1 MKECRRPRKNG
12 PSREELSKQAFSLAS
27 GFREPE
33 GIKTCLI
40 IALYCILSR
49 LPVSE
54 HPALKRLLGRFLRK
68 WPRRQI
74 EGAVSMS
81 SEKVSLNPQKGR
93 TSSCLSRE
101 QSVAAKSPEADGN
114 VDNSPLCFELTT
126 YPQDQLPGQRKE
138 DTAHS
143 HIDVGYPQ
151 AAACG
156 FIPPKS
162 SGRLRVDN
170 PEKRR
175 QESPKRSRVWQPSID
190 AKLPLCYHCERGN
203 WMGL

>member
-54 HPALKRLLGRFLRK
+54 HPPLKRLLGLFLRK
-68 WPRRQI
+68 WSRRQI

-114 VDNSPLCFELTT
+114 VHNSPLCFELTT

-143 HIDVGYPQ
+143 HIDCGLPTSSRLRIYPSRILR
-151 AAACG
+151 APACG
-156 FIPPKS
+156 
-162 SGRLRVDN
+162 
-170 PEKRR
+170 
-175 QESPKRSRVWQPSID
+175 
-190 AKLPLCYHCERGN
+190 
-203 WMGL
+203 